1 MGLIQEFKD
10 FAVKGNVVDMAVGVV
25 MGAAFG
31 TIVNSFVNDIIMPPI
46 GMLIGDVN
54 FSDLKVILSPAVMN
68 GTEVVKPEAAIA
80 YGTFIQTILSFL
92 IIALSIFFVVKGINR
107 LKKKE
112 EAAPAAP
119 SEEVTLLKEIR
130 DELRKK

>member
-10 FAVKGNVVDMAVGVV
+10 FAIKGNVVDMAVGVV

-46 GMLIGDVN
+46 GVLIGDVN
-54 FSDLKVILSPAVMN
+54 FSDLKYVLSEAVMN
-68 GTEVVKPEAAIA
+68 GEEVVKPEAAIM
-80 YGTFIQTILSFL
+80 YGQFIQTILSFL
-92 IIALSIFFVVKGINR
+92 IIALSIFFVVKGINK

-119 SEEVTLLKEIR
+119 AEDIVLLREIR
-130 DELRKK
+130 DALKK

>member
-1 MGLIQEFKD
+1 MGFFQEFKD

-31 TIVNSFVNDIIMPPI
+31 TIVTSFVNDIIMPPI
-46 GMLIGDVN
+46 GVLIGDVN
-54 FSDLKVILSPAVMN
+54 FSDLKYVISEAVMN
-68 GTEVVKPEAAIA
+68 GEEVVKPEAAIM
-80 YGTFIQTILSFL
+80 YGQFIQTIISFI
-92 IIALSIFFVVKGINR
+92 IIALSIFFVVKGINK

-119 SEEVTLLKEIR
+119 AEDIVLLREIR
-130 DELRKK
+130 DALKK